1 MMPIKTHK
9 YWALKTALDMYFVKL
24 TCTLWNNL
32 SSSNR
37 KFGRTKEE
45 RASIYLDVPVHV
57 IIEDLVLLLHCNNRV
72 HWILTSSRF
81 QPCKS
86 GSPLFHHGLVL
97 GTACTLWIN
106 QSRKHIYE
114 MSERTDLYTMVNVLK
129 LRSLTTVIF
138 TCSFAKLPEGSPE
151 ADWLMGG
158 WEGRQEGGREGRG
171 EANLQF
177 ANRGWHTHGSV
188 QLTRHSRPR
197 CGWIDLLK
205 LSEIWFAK
213 THHNLICKKLQKF
226 DLQKITE
233 IWFAKIHRNLICQNS
248 PKFDL
253 PKFHRNLICQN
264 SPKFYS
270 PKFHRN

>member
-57 IIEDLVLLLHCNNRV
+57 IIEDLVLLLHCNDRV

-86 GSPLFHHGLVL
+86 GSPLFHHNLHFQ
-97 GTACTLWIN
+97 TLWIN

-114 MSERTDLYTMVNVLK
+114 ISERTDLYTMVNVLK

-138 TCSFAKLPEGSPE
+138 TCSFAKGLQKQTGWWEGGKGDRGVGGGGRPTCSLPTE
-151 ADWLMGG
+151 ADTHMAVCSWQGTV
-158 WEGRQEGGREGRG
+158 GRDVVG
-171 EANLQF
+171 
-177 ANRGWHTHGSV
+177 
-188 QLTRHSRPR
+188 
-197 CGWIDLLK
+197 
-205 LSEIWFAK
+205 
-213 THHNLICKKLQKF
+213 LIC
-226 DLQKITE
+226 
-233 IWFAKIHRNLICQNS
+233 
-248 PKFDL
+248 
-253 PKFHRNLICQN
+253 
-264 SPKFYS
+264 
-270 PKFHRN
+270 